1 MFLNQTLDSL
11 LPFLDLVSEIIFVDG
26 HSTDDTIKIISNH
39 RINVLFKV
47 NLISSHPQGVADA
60 MNLGARNAK
69 SDYIAF
75 LNSDDYWNYS
85 NEIASELLQVKT
97 HGDQDLYLMSCNYLY
112 NNVYC
117 KRDVSFGR
125 NKFLSLF
132 VKNRIYHPS
141 AIIKVD
147 FFRKMG
153 EFSLIYETAFD
164 YDFWLSS
171 VNSARIQTSSFTLAT
186 FRVHLNSLSYKLR
199 YKATLDL
206 LIIRKKH
213 SCSAIYIILAYILFL
228 NDIFSLYVLDL
239 KNNVKILL
247 VEK

>member
-26 HSTDDTIKIISNH
+26 YSTDGTITMITDH
-39 RINVLFKV
+39 RINELSKV
-47 NLISSHPQGVADA
+47 NLISSYPKGVADA
-60 MNLGARNAK
+60 MNIGAKNAK
-69 SDYIAF
+69 GDYVVF

-85 NEIASELLQVKT
+85 NEIASELLQVKI
-97 HGDQDLYLMSCNYLY
+97 HGNHDLYLMSCNYLF
-112 NNVYC
+112 NSICLTRV
-117 KRDVSFGR
+117 VSFGR

-147 FFRKMG
+147 FFRQMG

-164 YDFWLSS
+164 YDFWLAS
-171 VNSARIQTSSFTLAT
+171 VNSARIKTSSFTLAT
-186 FRVHLNSLSYKLR
+186 FRVHTNSLSYKLR

-206 LIIRKKH
+206 FIIRKKH
-213 SCSAIYIILAYILFL
+213 SRSAIYTALSYLLFL
-228 NDIFSLYVLDL
+228 NDIFSLLVLDL

-247 VEK
+247 AGK